1 MFNRGGFSSGHLL
14 WGAKTVNFFKDK
26 LEIIW
31 IVFRNISNYNANR
44 GHITLKLNQPVGIGD
59 TISIDGETGIY
70 TISELIKGNTNLKT
84 AEIGQIVKLG
94 RMKGK
99 IGAGAK
105 VYKLS
110 SKALND
116 QTDKT
121 FAPNC
126 ENKKIPVTCSV
137 SVKEDK
143 PISITLETNTA
154 HFVIMLQ

>member
-1 MFNRGGFSSGHLL
+1 MGLYLG
-14 WGAKTVNFFKDK
+14 
-26 LEIIW
+26 
-31 IVFRNISNYNANR
+31 NISNYNANR

-59 TISIDGETGIY
+59 TISIDGETGTY

-99 IGAGAK
+99 IRAGAK

-116 QTDKT
+116 QTDSKHT
-121 FAPNC
+121 AKFFC
-126 ENKKIPVTCSV
+126 DCRKNKILFYNRNLSRTSL
-137 SVKEDK
+137 
-143 PISITLETNTA
+143 I
-154 HFVIMLQ
+154 